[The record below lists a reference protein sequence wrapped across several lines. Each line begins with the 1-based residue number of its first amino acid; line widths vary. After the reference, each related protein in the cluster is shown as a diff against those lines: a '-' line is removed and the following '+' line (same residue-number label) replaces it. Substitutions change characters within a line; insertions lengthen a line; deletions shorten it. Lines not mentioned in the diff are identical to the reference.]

1 MPAVSRVGD
10 SVMSV
15 DGTGNNCGFPMT
27 TSCGSSSGNAKVR
40 ANGIFIVVDGDP
52 VESHNMD
59 GCTTD
64 PSTLTSFS
72 GKVRACGKGVGR
84 IGDKYTGGSDNT
96 ITKGSSK
103 VFAA

>member
-1 MPAVSRVGD
+1 MPSVSRVGD

-15 DGTGNNCGFPMT
+15 DGTGKDCAFPMT
-27 TSCGSSSGNAKVR
+27 TSCGSSSGNEKVR
-40 ANGIFIVVDGDP
+40 ANGIFIVVAGDP
-52 VESHNMD
+52 VAPHDMG
-59 GCTTD
+59 GCSPDT
-64 PSTLTSFS
+64 STLTSFS